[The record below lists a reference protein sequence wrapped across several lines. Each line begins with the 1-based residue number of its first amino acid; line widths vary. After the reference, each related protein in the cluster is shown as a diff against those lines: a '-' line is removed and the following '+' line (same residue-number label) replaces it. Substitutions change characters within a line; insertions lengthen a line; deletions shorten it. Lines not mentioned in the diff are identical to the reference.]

1 MKNPEVFEGKSF
13 QDILKEIHG
22 HSASK
27 RKEIK
32 TLMETLAD
40 MINTPHDAAIV
51 APLVREFLEV
61 AVKND
66 EALVKI
72 AVIIQR
78 LMTAEATATGSGIDE
93 LLSEDDKQK
102 LLDEVKESQ
111 DEANKSALEEL
122 AQAVEKSD
130 ETEALAEKTKE
141 VVNQVNKRTNVENN
155 TDE

>member
-1 MKNPEVFEGKSF
+1 MKNPEVFKGKSF

-32 TLMETLAD
+32 TLMETLAG
-40 MINTPHDAAIV
+40 MIKTPHEAAIV

-72 AVIIQR
+72 ATIIQR
-78 LMTAEATATGSGIDE
+78 LMTAEANATGAGLDE
-93 LLSEDDKQK
+93 LLSEEDKQK

-111 DEANKSALEEL
+111 SEANKSALEEL
-122 AQAVEKSD
+122 ALAVETSD
-130 ETEALAEKTKE
+130 ETEAFAEKTKK
-141 VVNQVNKRTNVENN
+141 VVAQINKRTNVENS
-155 TDE
+155 TEE

>member
-13 QDILKEIHG
+13 QDILREIHE

-27 RKEIK
+27 REEIK
-32 TLMETLAD
+32 TLMETLAN
-40 MINTPHDAAIV
+40 MITSPHDAAIV

-78 LMTAEATATGSGIDE
+78 LMTAEANATGTGLDE
-93 LLSEDDKQK
+93 LLTEDDKQK
-102 LLDEVKESQ
+102 LLDEVKEIQ
-111 DEANKSALEEL
+111 DESGKSALKEL
-122 AQAVEKSD
+122 ALAVEKSD
-130 ETEALAEKTKE
+130 ETEVLAEKTKK
-141 VVNQVNKRTNVENN
+141 VVAQINKGINVENN
-155 TDE
+155 TKE

>member
-13 QDILKEIHG
+13 QDILKEIHE

-27 RKEIK
+27 RSEIK
-32 TLMETLAD
+32 TLMQTLAD
-40 MINTPHDAAIV
+40 MIKGPHDAAII

-78 LMTAEATATGSGIDE
+78 LMTAEATATGQGLDQ
-93 LLSEDDKQK
+93 LLSDEEKKK
-102 LLDEVKESQ
+102 LLEEVQEIQ
-111 DEANKSALEEL
+111 EEAGEAALVEL
-122 AQAVEKSD
+122 SLAVEKSD
-130 ETEALAEKTKE
+130 ETKDLAAKTKKI
-141 VVNQVNKRTNVENN
+141 VAQINMSTNVEKD
-155 TDE
+155 TEK

>member
-27 RKEIK
+27 RTEIK
-32 TLMETLAD
+32 TLMQTLAD
-40 MINTPHDAAIV
+40 MITSPNDAAII

-66 EALVKI
+66 EALIKI

-78 LMTAEATATGSGIDE
+78 LMTAEATATGGGLDE
-93 LLSEDDKQK
+93 ILTEEDKKK
-102 LLDEVKESQ
+102 LLDEVKETQ
-111 DEANKSALEEL
+111 EEAGKSALEEL
-122 AQAVEKSD
+122 RLVVETSA
-130 ETEALAEKTKE
+130 ETENLAEKTKK
-141 VVNQVNKRTNVENN
+141 VVAQVKKGTNVENN
-155 TDE
+155 TEK

>member
-27 RKEIK
+27 RSEIK

-40 MINTPHDAAIV
+40 MIKTPHDAAII

-78 LMTAEATATGSGIDE
+78 LMTAEATVTGQSLDQI
-93 LLSEDDKQK
+93 LSDDDKKK
-102 LLDEVKESQ
+102 LLEEVQEIQ
-111 DEANKSALEEL
+111 EEAGNSALEEL
-122 AQAVEKSD
+122 KLAVEKQD
-130 ETEALAEKTKE
+130 ETEELAEKTKKA
-141 VVNQVNKRTNVENN
+141 VSKLNKRTNVENSK
-155 TDE
+155 EE